1 MTGDDSWN
9 SSCICAGIPIDC
21 AGVTGG
27 SAAVDDCGVCAGG
40 TTGVEPNPDGDVDGA
55 LDCADNCV
63 DVANT
68 AQSDFDDD
76 GYGDLC
82 DNCPWVA
89 NPDQTDSDGDG
100 TGDICDVIGINEPHD
115 LPSFELRPNPASDL
129 VRIGWENPDAGRI
142 VVMDAAGRKVIETP
156 FARVL
161 DVSVLSSGTY
171 VVLVR
176 TFDGKPLAHA
186 RLLRR

>member
-1 MTGDDSWN
+1 
-9 SSCICAGIPIDC
+9 
-21 AGVTGG
+21 VTGG

-89 NPDQTDSDGDG
+89 TPDQTDSDGDG